1 MHSHDLEMLLREY
14 ANATTPEDQLI
25 QMELSNIATLMQRS
39 RGEEWQFSNAVC
51 NKFCQIIRLLQ
62 SRHEKEMQEPRSV
75 SREEY
80 GDVFSPFAASAPRMG
95 FVPLNPNLIPRDPED
110 FPWDFETGEDLLRAF
125 YNAFRT
131 SEQQGVDYLE
141 IPEISRKISRMTEE
155 LQHMDGREREL
166 YRQRIDEERR
176 TINSTI
182 KDYAA
187 RIKTFATARPEKQY
201 LAYMDLNGL
210 LGDLRVEGDPILF
223 TFEHIELI
231 LARFDTKADGQINKQ
246 KSNIS
251 SALRKL
257 NQFKRE
263 L

>member
-14 ANATTPEDQLI
+14 ANAATPEDQLI

-39 RGEEWQFSNAVC
+39 RGEEWQFSNAIC
-51 NKFCQIIRLLQ
+51 NKFCQVIRLMQ
-62 SRHEKEMQEPRSV
+62 SQHEKETQEP
-75 SREEY
+75 
-80 GDVFSPFAASAPRMG
+80 FSEFHESAATSSYRMG

-110 FPWDFETGEDLLRAF
+110 FPWDFESGEDLLRAF

-131 SEQQGVDYLE
+131 PAQQQVDYFD
-141 IPEISRKISRMTEE
+141 IPEITREISRMTEK

-166 YRQRIDEERR
+166 FRQRIEREKGL
-176 TINSTI
+176 INSTI

-201 LAYMDLNGL
+201 LAYMDQCGL
-210 LGDLRVEGDPILF
+210 LGDLHVVGDPILF
-223 TFEHIELI
+223 TFHHIELI

-246 KSNIS
+246 KSNIC